1 MKFHSR
7 ALLAI
12 FLGLTITGGTN
23 VSAQTMDAATVAERV
38 NQLMTAAKQISPPT
52 GKPSNVLLV
61 IADDMGVEESGCY
74 GASSAGDLAPMPNLS
89 HLCKNGVV
97 FDNLWSAPVCS
108 PTRATIMTGRYGF
121 RTGIGAPISRSE
133 DGAQLST
140 DEFTIAKALN
150 QNPTAYAKA
159 IIGKWHISRDA
170 GDPARMGW
178 DHYAGLFTGGTRSYF
193 SWQKT
198 EKGQTTT
205 SNKYST
211 TEFVDDAITWVG
223 QQKDKPWFLWLAF
236 NAPHAPF
243 HAPPKHLHSQKN
255 LPEDGGRDAWPG
267 YYRAMIEAMDTEFGR
282 LLLALGP
289 ETVAN
294 TNIIFIG
301 DNGTPGQVA
310 QAPVQRRRAKGSLY
324 QGGLNVPFYVAGP
337 IVKDGSRHNA
347 SLINTTDLYATIL
360 EMTGVNLAKAL
371 PEGLK
376 HDSISFLPI
385 LQNQST
391 RTNRKWAYTEQF
403 GLDAAGSGKK
413 GRKKKGG
420 SANREGRTIRDVRY
434 KLIEFKGGRTEFYDV
449 KGDPHERRN
458 LQSNT
463 LSVAQRL
470 AFERL
475 RETMK
480 QLHQQ

>member
-1 MKFHSR
+1 MNFPSY
-7 ALLAI
+7 AVLTI
-12 FLGLTITGGTN
+12 FLGIAITAGGSA
-23 VSAQTMDAATVAERV
+23 SAQTMDATTIAERV
-38 NQLMTAAKQISPPT
+38 NQLMTAAKRISPPA

-74 GASSAGDLAPMPNLS
+74 TASNAGNLAPMPNLS

-121 RTGIGAPISRSE
+121 RTGIGAPISRSGG
-133 DGAQLST
+133 GAQLST
-140 DEFTIAKALN
+140 DELTVAKALN
-150 QNPTAYAKA
+150 QNPAGYAKA

-170 GDPARMGW
+170 GDPVRMGW

-193 SWQKT
+193 SWRKT
-198 EKGQTTT
+198 ENGQTTT
-205 SNKYST
+205 SNTYAT
-211 TEFVDDAITWVG
+211 TEFVDDAINWVG
-223 QQKDKPWFLWLAF
+223 QQKGKPWFLWLAF

-255 LPEDGGRDAWPG
+255 LPEDGGRDAWPA

-337 IVKDGSRHNA
+337 IVKDGGRHNA

-360 EMTGVNLAKAL
+360 EMTGVNLAKTL
-371 PEGLK
+371 PGDLK
-376 HDSISFLPI
+376 HDSISLLPL

-391 RTNRKWAYTEQF
+391 AGRRQWAYTEQF
-403 GLDAAGSGKK
+403 GLDAAGGGKK
-413 GRKKKGG
+413 GKKRKGG
-420 SANREGRTIRDVRY
+420 RADREGRTIRDVRY

-449 KGDPHERRN
+449 RSDPHERRD
-458 LQSNT
+458 LQSST
-463 LSVAQRL
+463 LTVEQRL

-480 QLHQQ
+480 QLHRE